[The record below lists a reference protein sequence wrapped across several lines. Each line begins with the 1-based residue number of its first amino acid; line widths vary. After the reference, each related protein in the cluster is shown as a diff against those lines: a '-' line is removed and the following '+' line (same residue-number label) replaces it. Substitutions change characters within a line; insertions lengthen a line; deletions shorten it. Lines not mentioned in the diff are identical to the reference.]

1 MQLNVRSDGAVR
13 CVYGEEVNLRELG
26 RLAIKRGS
34 YVEPTGDGKWTA
46 DMSPVDGPLLGPF
59 AQRSDALKAE
69 RQWLERHW
77 LK

>member
-1 MQLNVRSDGAVR
+1 MQLIVRSDGAVR
-13 CVYGEEVNLRELG
+13 CVYGEEVDLRELG

-34 YVEPTGDGKWTA
+34 HVEPTGGGQWTA
-46 DMSPVDGPLLGPF
+46 NMSPVDGPLLGPF
-59 AQRSDALKAE
+59 ARRSDALKAE